1 MRTEPA
7 KFLAKFYIF
16 KIAQSHVDVGKQTKD
31 LAGTERQSLLPSYTS
46 SSKLLVLLQAVSY
59 YAVKFLANIR
69 DALKYV
75 PGTTY

>member
-31 LAGTERQSLLPSYTS
+31 LAGTERQSPTAQLYIFQAYGSAPGSELLCS
-46 SSKLLVLLQAVSY
+46 
-59 YAVKFLANIR
+59 
-69 DALKYV
+69 
-75 PGTTY
+75 

>member
-31 LAGTERQSLLPSYTS
+31 LAGTERQSPTAQLYIIFQASGSAPGSELLCS
-46 SSKLLVLLQAVSY
+46 
-59 YAVKFLANIR
+59 
-69 DALKYV
+69 
-75 PGTTY
+75 